1 MKIGFI
7 GIGQMG
13 RHMSRHI
20 YEAGYTLTV
29 HDLSK
34 EAAAPLLSKG
44 VGWADT
50 PRQIAQSCDVVF
62 SSLPTPSIVEDVVYG
77 ENGLKSGWKPG
88 DIFVDM
94 STNSPSTIRRI
105 AEDARAMD
113 VSVLDAPVSG
123 GTRGAEMGTL
133 TIMVGGD
140 VNTLEKVRKILE
152 TMGKN
157 IFPVGDVGCGNIAK
171 LVNNL
176 IALTTNAITAEGF
189 VLGVRAGISPRVLW
203 DIIRAGTGNSWSL
216 EQMPDT
222 VFKANFEPGFKMS
235 LGRKDIGLALTM
247 GEEMGVPLQVG
258 TAARQSMDIAIEAG
272 YAERS
277 VQAVI
282 LPLEE
287 KTGVK
292 VRAFNQSPGK

>member
-1 MKIGFI
+1 MKVGFI

-20 YEAGYTLTV
+20 LEARYSLTV
-29 HDLSK
+29 HDLNK
-34 EAAAPLLSKG
+34 AAAAPLLDRG
-44 VGWADT
+44 ARWADNPGEIT
-50 PRQIAQSCDVVF
+50 RVCDIVI

-77 ENGLKSGWKPG
+77 KNGLKSGWKPG

-105 AEDARAMD
+105 AADAAVMG

-123 GTRGAEMGTL
+123 GTGGAEKGTL
-133 TIMVGGD
+133 AIMVGGD
-140 VNTLEKVRKILE
+140 LAILEKVRPVLE

-157 IFPVGDVGCGNIAK
+157 IFPVGGVGCGNIAK

-189 VLGVRAGISPRVLW
+189 VLGVKAGIDPRILYE
-203 DIIRAGTGNSWSL
+203 IIKTSTGNSWSL
-216 EQMPDT
+216 EQLPGT
-222 VFKANFEPGFKMS
+222 VFKANFEPGFKLS
-235 LGRKDIGLALTM
+235 LGRKDLGLALAM
-247 GEEMGVPLQVG
+247 GEETDVPLPIGEVV
-258 TAARQSMDIAIEAG
+258 RESMDTAIAAG
-272 YAERS
+272 LSEKS

-282 LPLEE
+282 LPMEN
-287 KTGVK
+287 KTGVR
-292 VRAFNQSPGK
+292 VRLS